1 MTEDDRVLSFL
12 QNGDE
17 CQEKRPAGLR
27 LKWAQD
33 QLAVI
38 LNTLEV
44 ERMNYRVASAVNDER
59 EKKVIC
65 QRVEALLFRQDEWE
79 RIIAEIEAEA

>member
-1 MTEDDRVLSFL
+1 MDNDRALRFL
-12 QNGDE
+12 QDTGKQ
-17 CQEKRPAGLR
+17 QEKRPAGLR